1 MQIAGLLKTSLSD
14 YPNKVACVIF
24 TSGCNFHCAFCHN
37 RSLVDRSASLI
48 SEEEIFEYLNKRKG
62 ILDGVVISGG
72 EPTLQLDILNFIK
85 RIKQLGFLIKLDTNG
100 SSYDI
105 VKTLIDERLVDY
117 IAMDIKNGPSYYD
130 KITETNVNISEIEKT
145 KNLLIN
151 SDIDYEF
158 RTTLVKQYFTLES
171 IEEMGCFLSGAKM
184 LFLQKY
190 VANENC
196 INSSLDEVNEK
207 EANEYASLLENFIE
221 NVSLRGY

>member
-72 EPTLQLDILNFIK
+72 EPTLQMDIFNFIK

-130 KITETNVNISEIEKT
+130 KITETNVNTSEIEKT

-151 SDIDYEF
+151 SGIDYEF

-171 IEEMGCFLSGAKM
+171 IEEMGRFLSGAKT

-196 INSSLDEVNEK
+196 MNSSLDEVNEK

>member
-1 MQIAGLLKTSLSD
+1 MKD
-14 YPNKVACVIF
+14 
-24 TSGCNFHCAFCHN
+24 
-37 RSLVDRSASLI
+37 
-48 SEEEIFEYLNKRKG
+48 
-62 ILDGVVISGG
+62 
-72 EPTLQLDILNFIK
+72 
-85 RIKQLGFLIKLDTNG
+85 
-100 SSYDI
+100 
-105 VKTLIDERLVDY
+105 
-117 IAMDIKNGPSYYD
+117 
-130 KITETNVNISEIEKT
+130 

>member
-48 SEEEIFEYLNKRKG
+48 SEEEIFEYFNKRKG

-72 EPTLQLDILNFIK
+72 EPTLQMDIFNFIK

-130 KITETNVNISEIEKT
+130 KITETNVNTSEIEKT

-151 SDIDYEF
+151 SGIDYEF

-171 IEEMGCFLSGAKM
+171 IEEMGRFLSGAKT